1 MEKRITD
8 RTFFTQPAEELA
20 KALIGKIICHE
31 VGDENE
37 KFVIKARIKATEAYR
52 QTDDVTD
59 ANREKERTSQILEGG
74 HLHLYT
80 KKGEGRKRL
89 DIVAGNK
96 GIAESV
102 LIRGLDAY
110 TEGPQIVVWA
120 MDIDDSADGMDLL
133 AENATIWL
141 VDDGTIVELQ
151 EAKPRKGLAE
161 TANTKDE
168 LLYFTAKNFKF

>member
-8 RTFFTQPAEELA
+8 RAFFTQPAEELA

-31 VGDENE
+31 VGNENE
-37 KFVIKARIKATEAYR
+37 KFVIKARIKTTEAYR
-52 QTDDVTD
+52 HTDDVTD
-59 ANREKERTSQILEGG
+59 ANRENENNAQLLEGG
-74 HLHLYT
+74 HIHLYT

-89 DIVAGNK
+89 DIVAGTA
-96 GIAESV
+96 GTAESV

-110 TEGPQIVVWA
+110 VEGPQIAVWA

-141 VDDGTIVELQ
+141 VDDGTLVELQ
-151 EAKPRKGLAE
+151 EAKPRKGLSE
-161 TANTKDE
+161 TSNTKDE